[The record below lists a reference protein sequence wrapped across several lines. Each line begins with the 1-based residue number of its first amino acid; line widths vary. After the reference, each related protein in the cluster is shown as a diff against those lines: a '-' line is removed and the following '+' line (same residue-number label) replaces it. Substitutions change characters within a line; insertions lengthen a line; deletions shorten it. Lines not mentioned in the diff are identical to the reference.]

1 MLKIIE
7 DFFQDEKIQLTE
19 LPQNIGDHF
28 SVLVSFLDTAG
39 ITPIKNE
46 LL

>member
-7 DFFQDEKIQLTE
+7 NFFQDEKIQLTE
-19 LPQNIGDHF
+19 LSQNIGDRF

-39 ITPIKNE
+39 IAPIKNE
-46 LL
+46 LW